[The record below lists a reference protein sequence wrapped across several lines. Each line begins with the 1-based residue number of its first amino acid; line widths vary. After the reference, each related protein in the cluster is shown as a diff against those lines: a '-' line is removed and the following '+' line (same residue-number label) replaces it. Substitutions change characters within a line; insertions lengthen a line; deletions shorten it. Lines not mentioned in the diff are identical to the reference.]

1 MYVMYDMYNDMMRM
15 QEEYEYHNCGVQFD
29 VYFYY
34 DSSYFDESWNKD
46 KDSSFLLFLLICNK

>member
-29 VYFYY
+29 VYFHY
-34 DSSYFDESWNKD
+34 DSSYFDES
-46 KDSSFLLFLLICNK
+46 